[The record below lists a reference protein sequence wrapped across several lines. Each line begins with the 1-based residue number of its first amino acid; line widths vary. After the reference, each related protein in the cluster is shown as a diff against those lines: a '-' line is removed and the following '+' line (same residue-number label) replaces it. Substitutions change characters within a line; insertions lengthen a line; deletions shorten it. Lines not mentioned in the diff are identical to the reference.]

1 MSDIRICIQ
10 LKQKR
15 EAERIKAIRD
25 GFLADPEKKT
35 SLDKAI
41 TPVGTCTEMCPE
53 FERVERI
60 VQNMVD
66 KAEKVANIFG

>member
-1 MSDIRICIQ
+1 M
-10 LKQKR
+10 
-15 EAERIKAIRD
+15 
-25 GFLADPEKKT
+25 ADPEKKT

-60 VQNMVD
+60 VQNMVE
-66 KAEKVANIFG
+66 KPEKVRFHLTQKAFHKGK

>member
-1 MSDIRICIQ
+1 
-10 LKQKR
+10 
-15 EAERIKAIRD
+15 
-25 GFLADPEKKT
+25 
-35 SLDKAI
+35 LDKAI

-66 KAEKVANIFG
+66 KTEKVDLNNFLVLEGMLRWC